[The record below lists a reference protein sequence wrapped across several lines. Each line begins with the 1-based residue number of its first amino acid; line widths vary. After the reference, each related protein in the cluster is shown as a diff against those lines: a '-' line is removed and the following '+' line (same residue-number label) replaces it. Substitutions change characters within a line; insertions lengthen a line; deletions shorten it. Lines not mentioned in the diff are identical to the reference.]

1 MSDSDGSGLG
11 FLNGRS
17 KTAMTSDSDGSLAP
31 DYRVM
36 QTVITGQTERI
47 RRRADSKSDGAGS
60 ISGLVDSMFD
70 PTNGYMATTG
80 EHLNFIMKMSMSEAN
95 TEKHVQRW
103 VIE

>member
-11 FLNGRS
+11 FLNGQV
-17 KTAMTSDSDGSLAP
+17 KTAMTSASDGSLTT
-31 DYRVM
+31 DYR
-36 QTVITGQTERI
+36 IAEQTERI
-47 RRRADSKSDGAGS
+47 RHRPDSKSDGAGS